1 MEALRSWVRG
11 RKPSKHRWAR
21 DGPSVRPGGSNA
33 GVKEPVAQ
41 RRAGCR
47 DRGFGY
53 FCPVKSDPPK
63 GRKGPA
69 DTQQRLDKP
78 ANRGV
83 IGGIPTRSVG
93 TRGAECGSKGI
104 DQFSSCG
111 SQSRVRSTAF
121 NQPAY
126 KVSFCCSSSCG
137 LNSRSITALPR
148 NSSRLLQKPHAR
160 PAR

>member
-1 MEALRSWVRG
+1 MQPEILHPLRG
-11 RKPSKHRWAR
+11 RSQP
-21 DGPSVRPGGSNA
+21 
-33 GVKEPVAQ
+33 
-41 RRAGCR
+41 
-47 DRGFGY
+47 
-53 FCPVKSDPPK
+53 
-63 GRKGPA
+63 
-69 DTQQRLDKP
+69 
-78 ANRGV
+78 
-83 IGGIPTRSVG
+83 
-93 TRGAECGSKGI
+93 CGSSYRNREED